1 MKLLDER
8 GIGTVWSIC
17 KEKFALAGHTHNYA
31 GSGSPGGSANS
42 AISVVDYGQ
51 TSKTIQIGYA
61 GSGITGEQIKYIAGY
76 TTGSGDVNAKIKD
89 VSKDALRSWLGLGT
103 LAYSS
108 ATITDNK
115 VTQNAVK
122 SSDYTNWRSLVFSA
136 ANSDTEGF
144 APSTTTDG
152 VFIANTLS
160 VQPSSGTIKAN
171 KFKGALEG
179 NASTA
184 SNASTVNGHTVNANV
199 PSNAKFTDTNTWRPI
214 QDNLTS
220 TSTSESLSANQGR
233 VLKGLVDGKANSSHT
248 HNSLAAVGNEQI
260 SATAYGSG
268 LHFKP
273 YYNSGGPTNYGNIL
287 EYTSTNTGGGQ
298 LAMEWT
304 GSQTESDGTDS
315 NVGRVYYRSKRDC
328 INGWT
333 KWMTLAYTNDIPTKL
348 SQLTNDK
355 GFVTGSVS
363 GNTVTINGASTTWTN
378 TWRGIQDNLTSTST
392 SESLSAN
399 QGRILKDLVD
409 SKANSNE
416 VIKSVRVQLYGD
428 TINGFTPNIVVT
440 DNTNQEQSFTI
451 NKANGS
457 TNGLMSFKDKNKL
470 DLIADRANN
479 YTLPVASS
487 STLGGIKVSGNAGGS
502 SWPICV
508 NSNGLAETKIQ
519 GLVKDGDALYGVMLG
534 SETRSTSYNYN
545 AINIED
551 RAAKKRVDIGFPPK
565 SGTLALTSD
574 LSDLC
579 RFNFVNSIS
588 ECRSDRINFLF
599 RFNEYMIDLSDFDIY
614 PDGTILLITNTQNSI
629 PIKHQSGI
637 WFYEGDEVSAGYTSY
652 IYKENI
658 KLITKYEGK
667 VHYYNL

>member
-1 MKLLDER
+1 MQFLDR
-8 GIGTVWSIC
+8 TGVGTLWSMC
-17 KEKFALAGHTHNYA
+17 KTKFALKDHSHNYLPL
-31 GSGSPGGSANS
+31 SGGTLTGDLLFSNSGTTFRQIRGTCGDNDFWRIGGGA
-42 AISVVDYGQ
+42 
-51 TSKTIQIGYA
+51 
-61 GSGITGEQIKYIAGY
+61 TGNNAGY
-76 TTGSGDVNAKIKD
+76 MEIATADDGTEPIYVRQYSGTF
-89 VSKDALRSWLGLGT
+89 S
-103 LAYSS
+103 
-108 ATITDNK
+108 TITRTATLLDNIGNTSFPGT
-115 VTQNAVK
+115 V
-122 SSDYTNWRSLVFSA
+122 A
-136 ANSDTEGF
+136 AS
-144 APSTTTDG
+144 
-152 VFIANTLS
+152 
-160 VQPSSGTIKAN
+160 

-233 VLKGLVDGKANSSHT
+233 VLKELVDGKANSSHT

-273 YYNSGGPTNYGNIL
+273 YYSSGGPTTYGNIL

-363 GNTVTINGASTTWTN
+363 GNTVTINGSSTTWTN

-392 SESLSAN
+392 SDSLSAN
-399 QGRILKDLVD
+399 QGRILKSLID

-416 VIKSVRVQLYGD
+416 VIKSISVQLYGD

-440 DNTNQEQSFTI
+440 DNANQEQSFTI

-470 DLIADRANN
+470 DLIPDN
-479 YTLPVASS
+479 
-487 STLGGIKVSGNAGGS
+487 
-502 SWPICV
+502 
-508 NSNGLAETKIQ
+508 
-519 GLVKDGDALYGVMLG
+519 
-534 SETRSTSYNYN
+534 
-545 AINIED
+545 
-551 RAAKKRVDIGFPPK
+551 
-565 SGTLALTSD
+565 
-574 LSDLC
+574 LSDVC
-579 RFNFVNSIS
+579 KFNFVNSIS
-588 ECRSDRINFLF
+588 ECKSDRINFIL
-599 RFNEYMIDLSDFDIY
+599 RHHGSNIHLDPFDSY
-614 PDGTILLITNTQNSI
+614 PDGTILLITIDYGQTIIS
-629 PIKHQSGI
+629 HQSGI
-637 WFYEGDEVSAGYTSY
+637 WYSNGLKMNDDYTRDTYSEE
-652 IYKENI
+652 IN
-658 KLITKYEGK
+658 LITKNNGT
-667 VHYYNL
+667 VHHYSFKK